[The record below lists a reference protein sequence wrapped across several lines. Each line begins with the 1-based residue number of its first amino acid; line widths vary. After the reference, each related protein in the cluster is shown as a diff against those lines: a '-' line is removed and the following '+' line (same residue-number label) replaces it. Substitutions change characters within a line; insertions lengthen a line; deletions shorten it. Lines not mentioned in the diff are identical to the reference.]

1 MEGGRV
7 IPDASKVFE
16 KSKKPLAGLDKTKS
30 LRPKKKIKE
39 GGRGRFKS
47 IRIWI
52 ERDCSNDLGLWQY
65 VACSRT
71 PCRRRFQ

>member
-1 MEGGRV
+1 MEGGRA

-39 GGRGRFKS
+39 GGRGKVIKR
-47 IRIWI
+47 RVWT
-52 ERDCSNDLGLWQY
+52 EVDCKDDSGFWQY
-65 VACSRT
+65 AFSCGVAG
-71 PCRRRFQ
+71 RRGL